1 MAALLS
7 LLLACASL
15 GSATPVGPRTVSSLN
30 EAAFAEAQQRDDGA
44 TRAFSNVQI
53 KTSDG
58 QCLFVDEL
66 SGDFRANLTPIQVGA
81 CGATNGQG
89 WDIITSG
96 KHNNAANS
104 MIIVSTL
111 TQACWNFDPRRAAG
125 NQVLL
130 FSCGGRADG
139 GGSVTNSQLFTFNGG
154 SGPLSFQP
162 ENDAGSCF
170 TVKGNVLDVAQCNSG
185 DAKQSFTFGGAALA
199 GGNGGGNSG
208 KTTAASSPGKTG
220 AASTTASATT
230 SSAKEASA
238 SKDTAVA
245 STSSTTCTQR
255 TRTVTASA
263 INNDQPGNEATT
275 SVSSSSV
282 AEETTSTTEES
293 ASATEVSSSS
303 SGSSSAG
310 VTTNAGI
317 AIANPTTPVPVSRAG
332 GTLNP
337 TAAAESQQR
346 DDTATR
352 AFSEVEIRAPNGQ
365 CLFVDPTAGDFRQN
379 LIPIGLVDCG
389 GTPNEK
395 WDVITAGKHNN
406 AKNSALI
413 VSSLTQGCMSFD
425 GRRQAGDTVT
435 LFSCGGRADGAG
447 GTNAGQL
454 VPFIGAL
461 SFAFAPESENN
472 KTCILPGIG
481 RLDSGP
487 CPTELGPQLFS
498 IFP

>member
-1 MAALLS
+1 ML
-7 LLLACASL
+7 
-15 GSATPVGPRTVSSLN
+15 T
-30 EAAFAEAQQRDDGA
+30 
-44 TRAFSNVQI
+44 
-53 KTSDG
+53 
-58 QCLFVDEL
+58 CLCE
-66 SGDFRANLTPIQVGA
+66 
-81 CGATNGQG
+81 
-89 WDIITSG
+89 
-96 KHNNAANS
+96 
-104 MIIVSTL
+104 
-111 TQACWNFDPRRAAG
+111 
-125 NQVLL
+125 
-130 FSCGGRADG
+130 

-220 AASTTASATT
+220 AASTTASATI

-255 TRTVTASA
+255 TRTVTASV

-413 VSSLTQGCMSFD
+413 VSSLVCTTFGPVL
-425 GRRQAGDTVT
+425 TK
-435 LFSCGGRADGAG
+435 
-447 GTNAGQL
+447 
-454 VPFIGAL
+454 AL
-461 SFAFAPESENN
+461 
-472 KTCILPGIG
+472 TCL
-481 RLDSGP
+481 
-487 CPTELGPQLFS
+487 
-498 IFP
+498 